1 MKLDELFAIVRRGED
16 SGHQFKSNFT
26 NQVSLG
32 QEIVAFSNSGGGLLL
47 IGVNDDGTI
56 AGLTRAD
63 IGRLNQSVSNAAS
76 QLVRPPVNPSTEVVS
91 TPEGLVLLVRVPDGI
106 GKPYMDKNGV
116 IWVKSG
122 ADKRKATARE
132 EVQRMFQRAG
142 LIHGDE
148 VPVRGLTLE
157 DLDRDYF
164 ERFFNRHY
172 GERVEAG
179 SVSLASLLENM
190 GLMTDGVFT
199 VGGGLLFC
207 RNVEFKLPNFMVK
220 GMAFRGRA
228 VDVDNYDDSEDT
240 WGKIEDVFRQSVA
253 FVMRNLRHVQ
263 GDKHVNSL
271 GDPEVPRVVIEELV
285 SNALVHRDYFVSA
298 PIVIFVF
305 ADRIEIKSPGHLPN
319 NLTIERMKM
328 GLSVVR
334 NSILT
339 SYATKVLPYRGIGS
353 GVRRALAE
361 HPAID
366 FDNDID
372 GNQFVATIRLGAR

>member
-1 MKLDELFAIVRRGED
+1 M
-16 SGHQFKSNFT
+16 
-26 NQVSLG
+26 
-32 QEIVAFSNSGGGLLL
+32 
-47 IGVNDDGTI
+47 
-56 AGLTRAD
+56 
-63 IGRLNQSVSNAAS
+63 
-76 QLVRPPVNPSTEVVS
+76 
-91 TPEGLVLLVRVPDGI
+91 
-106 GKPYMDKNGV
+106 
-116 IWVKSG
+116 
-122 ADKRKATARE
+122 
-132 EVQRMFQRAG
+132 
-142 LIHGDE
+142 
-148 VPVRGLTLE
+148 PVRGLTLE

-172 GERVEAG
+172 GERVEAR
-179 SVSLASLLENM
+179 SVSLESLLENM

-207 RNVEFKLPNFMVK
+207 RDVEFKLPTFMVK

-240 WGKIEDVFRQSVA
+240 WGK
-253 FVMRNLRHVQ
+253 
-263 GDKHVNSL
+263 
-271 GDPEVPRVVIEELV
+271 IEELV

-361 HPAID
+361 YPAID

-372 GNQFVATIRLGAR
+372 GNQFVATIRLGAV

>member
-1 MKLDELFAIVRRGED
+1 MKLDELFAIARRGED
-16 SGHQFKSNFT
+16 SKHQFKRNFT

-47 IGVNDDGTI
+47 IGVTDDGEI
-56 AGLTRAD
+56 AGLTRED
-63 IGRLNQSVSNAAS
+63 VGRLNQAVSNAAS
-76 QLVRPPVNPSTEVVS
+76 QHVRPPVNPSTEVVS

-106 GKPYMDKNGV
+106 GKPYMDKDGT

-148 VPVRGLTLE
+148 VPVRGLTLD

-164 ERFFNRHY
+164 MKFFSRHY
-172 GERVEAG
+172 GERAEARG
-179 SVSLASLLENM
+179 VPLESLLENM
-190 GLMTDGVFT
+190 GVMTDGVFT

-207 RNVEFKLPNFMVK
+207 RNVEFKLPTFVVK
-220 GMAFRGRA
+220 GMAFHGRT
-228 VDVDNYDDSEDT
+228 VDVANYDDSEDT

-263 GDKHVNSL
+263 GDKHVNSI

-298 PIVIFVF
+298 PIVIFIF

-319 NLTIERMKM
+319 NLTVERMKM
-328 GLSVVR
+328 GMSVVR

-361 HPAID
+361 YPAID
-366 FDNDID
+366 FDNDVD
-372 GNQFVATIRLGAR
+372 GNQFVATIRLGAG

>member
-1 MKLDELFAIVRRGED
+1 
-16 SGHQFKSNFT
+16 
-26 NQVSLG
+26 
-32 QEIVAFSNSGGGLLL
+32 
-47 IGVNDDGTI
+47 
-56 AGLTRAD
+56 
-63 IGRLNQSVSNAAS
+63 
-76 QLVRPPVNPSTEVVS
+76 
-91 TPEGLVLLVRVPDGI
+91 
-106 GKPYMDKNGV
+106 
-116 IWVKSG
+116 
-122 ADKRKATARE
+122 
-132 EVQRMFQRAG
+132 
-142 LIHGDE
+142 
-148 VPVRGLTLE
+148 
-157 DLDRDYF
+157 
-164 ERFFNRHY
+164 
-172 GERVEAG
+172 
-179 SVSLASLLENM
+179 
-190 GLMTDGVFT
+190 
-199 VGGGLLFC
+199 
-207 RNVEFKLPNFMVK
+207 MVK

-263 GDKHVNSL
+263 GDKHVNSI